1 MNGKRSCGIKT
12 KRYCNGGIAG
22 NGKSKEKEKVRKHC

>member
-12 KRYCNGGIAG
+12 KRYYSGGIAG
-22 NGKSKEKEKVRKHC
+22 NAKSKEKEKVRKHC